1 MPCAYTLGR
10 GGDEDSSE
18 EPLQC
23 FREITEA
30 WTATEHGEQ
39 VVGAQPPLQP
49 YLPGLLIVLNAV
61 QLFLTSGPLHMLT
74 PLLKTLSPPSA
85 SLPSSHS
92 KGYWG
97 YLGCWEAQDFEGQD
111 GVRSGCP
118 GIRRSVPGRDN
129 GSEQDPLRKLRPRE
143 PLLPGGQCYSS
154 LAFS

>member
-30 WTATEHGEQ
+30 WTATEHGER

-61 QLFLTSGPLHMLT
+61 QLFPTSGPLHMLT
-74 PLLKTLSPPSA
+74 PPAKN
-85 SLPSSHS
+85 SLPTQCFPAQLTL
-92 KGYWG
+92 KGL
-97 YLGCWEAQDFEGQD
+97 LGLSWVLG
-111 GVRSGCP
+111 GP
-118 GIRRSVPGRDN
+118 G
-129 GSEQDPLRKLRPRE
+129 
-143 PLLPGGQCYSS
+143 
-154 LAFS
+154 F